1 MAVWLLPGYFRG
13 EQETAYARLEH
24 RFGVGTRRLTS
35 AIFLLSRFLGDAVRV
50 FASAIPLALVTGWSI
65 PTSIVAMGL

>member
-1 MAVWLLPGYFRG
+1 MP
-13 EQETAYARLEH
+13 RLES

-35 AIFLLSRFLGDAVRV
+35 VVFLVSRFLGDAVRV

-65 PTSIVAMGL
+65 PRRSSRWDS